1 MSDEIVKYSNQFNNQ
16 ALRKFT
22 ALDLDLLMAIASRVR
37 DKGTDEV
44 AFTFEELKRLAGLQR
59 NMTNDEFAKQIA
71 NVNRRLLALNFEF
84 QNEEHD
90 IIQFALFAGFVT
102 SPTKRTL
109 TVSVNSRFS
118 FLLNDLTSQ
127 FTRFELAEFTALRS
141 SYAKECYRRLKQ
153 YRQTGVWKVSLE
165 DFRRLLDVPK
175 SYRPSEIN
183 KYVLKP
189 IEEELGPLLNLKVHR
204 KYLKKKPGRGR
215 ASLVGFEFEFDPEKV
230 PGGAPAPRVELS
242 GSVVTDEARK
252 SLRDVSKTPV
262 PDLSVPG
269 EGPALDPDTQAFLD
283 AHGGHGFAGAEG
295 VCLRLAECCVMVC
308 ESPSGLALGRAGCR
322 LAAVSH
328 RPDGQGREDDVRG
341 DGMHRRCETDGDDR
355 HQQIKIERGELAAE
369 RARAELDAYKAA
381 HDGLTPFEVARR
393 SHDSQA
399 MPDDRMEPGIEPT
412 LF

>member
-1 MSDEIVKYSNQFNNQ
+1 MSNEIVKYSNQFNAQ

-165 DFRRLLDVPK
+165 DFRRLLAVPK

-269 EGPALDPDTQAFLD
+269 EGPA
-283 AHGGHGFAGAEG
+283 H
-295 VCLRLAECCVMVC
+295 
-308 ESPSGLALGRAGCR
+308 
-322 LAAVSH
+322 
-328 RPDGQGREDDVRG
+328 VRG

>member
-252 SLRDVSKTPV
+252 SLRDVSKTLV

-295 VCLRLAECCVMVC
+295 YVSDWPSAAPFVRAAPRLARQRRPADAGRSVFVPATRRPSTTPIVSAKMETPA
-308 ESPSGLALGRAGCR
+308 EALLTSPLRSGGHA
-322 LAAVSH
+322 
-328 RPDGQGREDDVRG
+328 
-341 DGMHRRCETDGDDR
+341 
-355 HQQIKIERGELAAE
+355 
-369 RARAELDAYKAA
+369 
-381 HDGLTPFEVARR
+381 
-393 SHDSQA
+393 
-399 MPDDRMEPGIEPT
+399 
-412 LF
+412 

>member
-1 MSDEIVKYSNQFNNQ
+1 MSNEIVKYSNQFNAQ

-22 ALDLDLLMAIASRVR
+22 ALDLDLLMAIAARVR
-37 DKGTDEV
+37 DKEIDEV
-44 AFTFEELKRLAGLQR
+44 TFTFEELRQLAHVKKNLTDKELAAR
-59 NMTNDEFAKQIA
+59 IVEVND
-71 NVNRRLLALNFEF
+71 RLLACRFRFQDDSRTVQFTLFSGFET
-84 QNEEHD
+84 D
-90 IIQFALFAGFVT
+90 WKTRKLLVA
-102 SPTKRTL
+102 
-109 TVSVNSRFS
+109 VNPRFS

-295 VCLRLAECCVMVC
+295 YV
-308 ESPSGLALGRAGCR
+308 SDWPS
-322 LAAVSH
+322 AA
-328 RPDGQGREDDVRG
+328 
-341 DGMHRRCETDGDDR
+341 
-355 HQQIKIERGELAAE
+355 
-369 RARAELDAYKAA
+369 
-381 HDGLTPFEVARR
+381 
-393 SHDSQA
+393 
-399 MPDDRMEPGIEPT
+399 
-412 LF
+412 

>member
-1 MSDEIVKYSNQFNNQ
+1 MSDEIVKYSNQFNAQ
-16 ALRKFT
+16 ALRRFT
-22 ALDLDLLMAIASRVR
+22 ALDLDLLMAIAARVR
-37 DKGTDEV
+37 DKEIDEV
-44 AFTFEELKRLAGLQR
+44 TFTFEELRQLAHVKKNLTDKELAAR
-59 NMTNDEFAKQIA
+59 IVEVND
-71 NVNRRLLALNFEF
+71 RLLACRFRFQDDSRTVQFTLFSGFET
-84 QNEEHD
+84 D
-90 IIQFALFAGFVT
+90 WKTAKLLVA
-102 SPTKRTL
+102 
-109 TVSVNSRFS
+109 VNPRFS

-295 VCLRLAECCVMVC
+295 YV
-308 ESPSGLALGRAGCR
+308 SDWPS
-322 LAAVSH
+322 AA
-328 RPDGQGREDDVRG
+328 
-341 DGMHRRCETDGDDR
+341 
-355 HQQIKIERGELAAE
+355 
-369 RARAELDAYKAA
+369 
-381 HDGLTPFEVARR
+381 
-393 SHDSQA
+393 
-399 MPDDRMEPGIEPT
+399 
-412 LF
+412 

>member
-1 MSDEIVKYSNQFNNQ
+1 MSNEIVKYSNQFNNQ

-153 YRQTGVWKVSLE
+153 YRQTGVWKVSIDE
-165 DFRRLLDVPK
+165 FRRLLDVPE
-175 SYRPSEIN
+175 SYQARDLN
-183 KYVLKP
+183 KRVLKP
-189 IEEELGPLLNLKVHR
+189 IQDELGPLLNLVAH
-204 KYLKKKPGRGR
+204 KKFQKKGSGRGGR
-215 ASLVGFEFEFDPEKV
+215 SLVGFEFEFDPEKV
-230 PGGAPAPRVELS
+230 PGGVSAPRVELS
-242 GSVVTDEARK
+242 PGVVADAARK
-252 SLRDVSKTPV
+252 SLRDAARA
-262 PDLSVPG
+262 D
-269 EGPALDPDTQAFLD
+269 ER
-283 AHGGHGFAGAEG
+283 AE
-295 VCLRLAECCVMVC
+295 AERRR
-308 ESPSGLALGRAGCR
+308 EENLK
-322 LAAVSH
+322 AVA
-328 RPDGQGREDDVRG
+328 E
-341 DGMHRRCETDGDDR
+341 
-355 HQQIKIERGELAAE
+355 E
-369 RARAELDAYKAA
+369 RARRGGSMLMHAPDA
-381 HDGLTPFEVARR
+381 ARAV
-393 SHDSQA
+393 DV
-399 MPDDRMEPGIEPT
+399 P
-412 LF
+412 LFD